1 MSTCEHC
8 SNLFWDH
15 LYGLLDE
22 DQARTLHEHL
32 AECPTCQT
40 ALAEAEAQQRL
51 VAQAARV
58 YDAVP
63 LFHAP
68 AVEPA
73 APSSP
78 TNGAAAEPGP
88 EPATIPLAPP
98 PRRSKRRWPW
108 VAAAASV
115 LLMVGC
121 YAWYQDQLTA
131 YREEGTRAWE
141 AVEETRKEIDLV
153 TRRANT
159 RIANLPQEE
168 RAKHLHLKVLGP
180 ASYQKNSPNQ
190 YRVVTRNLNG
200 NPVNA
205 EVTARV
211 VAQHRGDKPGR
222 RILGEVRIA
231 GRGEKTFS
239 LPETLQPDSR
249 EEIRLE
255 VEANRSEGR
264 GKVTE
269 QLSVVPPGYLTH
281 LAIDKAIYRQ
291 NEVLFFRTLTLERF
305 SNKPAAGGLQSIT
318 RLVDPRGLVRAQH
331 PTPIRPDG
339 IGGGE
344 FALTT
349 DFPEGEWTLQV
360 TESQQ
365 RFPTVTRRFVLLR
378 HQAPPLDT
386 VVTFDRKAYS
396 PGDNVR
402 ARLQARSMPNGA
414 ALPNQPVLARVDK
427 SGGKPASAPVTLHT
441 NDQGNADIQ
450 FKMPAGQ
457 KDGSPRLTV
466 QVGTG
471 AKAQTV
477 VKPVPSLDVEFFPE
491 GGPLVA
497 GLPNRVYFRAR
508 AAGQAM
514 DLRGSILDKEGRT
527 VVIKD
532 QHGHETRELVTAGQQ
547 GLGFFEFTPRAGESY
562 SLQVRVHADVKN
574 RPTLPLV
581 QPVGVVMRVSEGV
594 SREGEPITLRVTKQ
608 GIRQGLIVA
617 ASCRGRLVDQKAI
630 QAGPQET
637 RIQLNPP
644 AGAHGVLLISVYDPD
659 RGQLVPL
666 AERLIYRL
674 PARRLK
680 IAIEPGKQR
689 FVPREHVTLKFRTRT
704 EMDQAISSMLLASVV
719 DENALRATDHPAE
732 ADLPVAFYLTTNLGS
747 PKDLE
752 LADIWVRETPEA
764 LAAMDRFLGTQG
776 WRRFAPGAEAGR
788 PGRVL
793 VMKDL
798 QESRERAGRGEPAV
812 LHLDNGKEVQ
822 EKYSDALRR
831 AQDEV
836 LAKAARR
843 LSDLEADKRDRLGQ
857 AEWTDSAL
865 VAFQELPKKVLRWGA
880 VGLVL
885 VIFAVGTVCLLIGMI
900 RLVRGAVGN
909 TSYFATAF
917 ASMLLCL
924 IAVVLE
930 RQQPVAP
937 KAGAGTDLTR
947 RTDRGRGP
955 FLVGVAPDEFL
966 ARTGSVVPKGLYA
979 ALPRVELVPQ
989 RKPQMEV
996 LAKNNHLRRDDHAL
1010 TLSGAAHKGSALQSK
1025 KADRRDMPARFKEAK
1040 QAQQGRRQVI
1050 EKDKKKQTKSE
1061 KKAKGSFRKKRPSPA
1076 RGGKVK
1082 VENATSRNRALGT
1095 VPVTYAHLLPKAGGN
1110 AGPDFQDTV
1119 LWSPVLTAKDGRAEA
1134 SFDLPDNITTY
1145 RILVY
1150 GHTPDG
1156 RLGVAHGKLVSQP
1169 APPARGKATGK

>member
-1 MSTCEHC
+1 
-8 SNLFWDH
+8 
-15 LYGLLDE
+15 
-22 DQARTLHEHL
+22 
-32 AECPTCQT
+32 
-40 ALAEAEAQQRL
+40 
-51 VAQAARV
+51 
-58 YDAVP
+58 
-63 LFHAP
+63 
-68 AVEPA
+68 
-73 APSSP
+73 
-78 TNGAAAEPGP
+78 
-88 EPATIPLAPP
+88 
-98 PRRSKRRWPW
+98 
-108 VAAAASV
+108 

-121 YAWYQDQLTA
+121 YAWYQHQLTT
-131 YREEGTRAWE
+131 YRKEGTHAWA
-141 AVEETRKEIDLV
+141 AVEETRKESDRV

-180 ASYQKNSPNQ
+180 ASYQKNAPNQ

-200 NPVNA
+200 SPVNA

-211 VAQHRGDKPGR
+211 VAQPRGDKPGG

-255 VEANRSEGR
+255 VEASRSEGR
-264 GKVTE
+264 AKVTE
-269 QLSVVPPGYLTH
+269 QLSVSPPGYLTH
-281 LAIDKAIYRQ
+281 LAIDKAIYRH

-305 SNKPAAGGLQSIT
+305 SNKPAAAGLQSIT

-331 PTPIRPDG
+331 ATPIRRDG

-344 FALTT
+344 FALRT

-360 TESQQ
+360 TDSQQ

-378 HQAPPLDT
+378 NQAPSLDT

-402 ARLQARSMPNGA
+402 ALLQARSMPNGA

-427 SGGKPASAPVTLHT
+427 SGGKPASASVSPHT
-441 NDQGNADIQ
+441 NDQGKADIQ
-450 FKMPAGQ
+450 FKMPPLQ

-471 AKAQTV
+471 ANTQTV
-477 VKPVPSLDVEFFPE
+477 VKQVPSLEVEFFPE

-497 GLPNRVYFRAR
+497 GLPNRVYFRVR

-532 QHGHETRELVTAGQQ
+532 QQGHETKELVTAGQQ
-547 GLGFFEFTPRAGESY
+547 GLGFFDFTPRAGESY
-562 SLQVRVHADVKN
+562 SLQVRVPADVKN
-574 RPTLPLV
+574 RPALPLV

-594 SREGEPITLRVTKQ
+594 SREGEAITLRVRKQ
-608 GIRQGLIVA
+608 GFRQGLIVA

-630 QAGPQET
+630 QAGPQEA
-637 RIQLNPP
+637 RVHLNPP
-644 AGAHGVLLISVYDPD
+644 AGAHGVLLVSVYDPD
-659 RGQLVPL
+659 RGRLVPL
-666 AERLIYRL
+666 AERLVYRL

-689 FVPREHVTLKFRTRT
+689 FVPREHVTLKFRTQT
-704 EMDQAISSMLLASVV
+704 EKDHAISSMLLASVV

-732 ADLPVAFYLTTNLGS
+732 PDLPAAFYLTTTLGS

-752 LADIWVRETPEA
+752 FADIWVRETPEA
-764 LAAMDRFLGTQG
+764 LAALDRFLGTQG
-776 WRRFAPGAEAGR
+776 WRRFAPGAETAR
-788 PGRVL
+788 QGRVL

-798 QESRERAGRGEPAV
+798 QESRERAGRGEAAV

-822 EKYSDALRR
+822 EKYSNALRR

-836 LAKAARR
+836 LAKAARG
-843 LSDLEADKRDRLGQ
+843 LSELEADKRDRLGQ
-857 AEWTDSAL
+857 AERTDAAL
-865 VAFQELPKKVLRWGA
+865 VAFQELPKKALRWGA
-880 VGLVL
+880 IGLFL
-885 VIFAVGTVCLLIGMI
+885 VIFAVGTVCLLIGLI
-900 RLVRGAVGN
+900 RLVKGTVGN
-909 TSYFATAF
+909 TPYFAIAF

-930 RQQPVAP
+930 RQGPVAP
-937 KAGAGTDLTR
+937 RLGAGTDR
-947 RTDRGRGP
+947 AKRTERGRET
-955 FLVGVAPDEFL
+955 FLIGVAPDEFL
-966 ARTGSVVPKGLYA
+966 AQTESVVPKGLYA
-979 ALPRVELVPQ
+979 ALPRVEQVPP

-996 LAKNNHLRRDDHAL
+996 LVKNQHLRRNDYAL
-1010 TLSGAAHKGSALQSK
+1010 TLSGDSAAKGSALQSK
-1025 KADRRDMPARFKEAK
+1025 KADRRGMPARFKEAK
-1040 QAQQGRRQVI
+1040 QAQQGRRPVI
-1050 EKDKKKQTKSE
+1050 EKDKKKQAKSE
-1061 KKAKGSFRKKRPSPA
+1061 KKAKGSSRKKRPSPA
-1076 RGGKVK
+1076 KGGKLRE
-1082 VENATSRNRALGT
+1082 ENATSRNRAFGT
-1095 VPVTYAHLLPKAGGN
+1095 VPVTYAHLLPKDGGN

-1119 LWSPVLTAKDGRAEA
+1119 LWSPVLVAKGGRAEA
-1134 SFDLPDNITTY
+1134 SFNLPDNITTY

-1150 GHTPDG
+1150 GHTADG

-1169 APPARGKATGK
+1169 ALPARGKATGK